1 MIILLILETIIISIL
16 LYVYLKQKQYNKQL
30 FTRAWSYELVLMN
43 IYNNCK
49 SNDQELILK
58 VLDSTEA
65 L

>member
-16 LYVYLKQKQYNKQL
+16 LYLYLKQKQYNKKL
-30 FTRAWSYELVLMN
+30 FTRSWSYELVLMN

-49 SNDQELILK
+49 PNDQELILK